1 MFGLAP
7 TYLHA
12 LLVGLA
18 ASAVRWLWK
27 YRTPSSLPLPPGPK
41 PLPIIGNLL
50 DMPSKDRAR
59 KFWDIGRAYGACIQT
74 GLFSSVHEPL
84 EGDIVYFD
92 VFGQPTVVIN
102 TYDAAVSLLDTKS
115 ANTSDRPRI
124 VMADL

>member
-1 MFGLAP
+1 MIALTAEFLY
-7 TYLHA
+7 T

-18 ASAVRWLWK
+18 VSAALWLWK
-27 YRTPSSLPLPPGPK
+27 YRAPSHLPPPPGPK

-59 KFWDIGRAYGACIQT
+59 HFWAMGRTYGMLFPIYASASIDIS
-74 GLFSSVHEPL
+74 F

-92 VFGQPTVVIN
+92 VLGQPTIVIN
-102 TYDAAVSLLDTKS
+102 TYDAAISLLEAKS

>member
-1 MFGLAP
+1 MIGLAP
-7 TYLHA
+7 TYLNVFLVA
-12 LLVGLA
+12 LV
-18 ASAVRWLWK
+18 ASTTLWLWK
-27 YRTPSSLPLPPGPK
+27 YRTVSGLPLPPGPK
-41 PLPIIGNLL
+41 PLPIFGNLF

-59 KFWDIGRAYGACIQT
+59 KFWEIGRAYGACITT
-74 GLFSSVHEPL
+74 GSSASIDEPPA
-84 EGDIVYFD
+84 GDIVYFD